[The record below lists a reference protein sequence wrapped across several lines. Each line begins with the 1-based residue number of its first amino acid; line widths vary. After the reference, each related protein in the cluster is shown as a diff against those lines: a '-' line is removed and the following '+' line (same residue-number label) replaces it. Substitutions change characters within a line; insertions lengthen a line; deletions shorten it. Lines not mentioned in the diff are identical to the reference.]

1 MDAPQQDQQ
10 QREKRPRKSKALK
23 KLNEA
28 AAMAASLTVQAK
40 TLETQVAAQKYNR
53 VLEAGTVKP
62 KDIADKKARTLLR
75 KTEKKYTDA
84 VQRATQSELLLTEEA
99 GYIEAEGMERT
110 YKFSQTAIKQNVDV
124 NTQNKAFDLKL
135 NEFGP
140 YALDYTRNGKFLLVG
155 GRKGHVATF
164 DWKSK
169 KLGCELHLKE
179 TVRDVQWLHN
189 ETMFAV
195 AQKINTY
202 IYDQTGME
210 IHCLKKFVEINKLQF
225 LPYHFLLAGVG
236 KSGFLRYQDTSTGQ
250 IVAEHRTKL
259 GDCNVMAQNP
269 YNAIINLGHAN
280 GTVTLWSPSM
290 SEPLVKMLC
299 HKGPVKAVAVDNGG
313 YYMATSG
320 LDGQLKVWDI
330 RSYKPV
336 HEYYTP
342 TPASELTISQ
352 LGLLGVGYGPN
363 VAVWKNA
370 FKDKQ
375 TSPYLTHLLP
385 SSNVSSLQFCPY
397 DDVLGVG
404 HAQGINSMIVPGSG
418 EPNYDAFEA
427 NPYQTKEQRK
437 RREVLSLLDKIQP
450 EMITLNPDFIG
461 AMDRT
466 SSDVKA
472 EERRME
478 FEANNPE
485 EKFVPRNRARGKSAS
500 MRRYLRKQ
508 ANVVDPNRLKVIERL
523 QKEKDG
529 RAKEAQAKRKAAEG
543 VVDEPEQYS
552 ALDRFTAKKAKK

>member
-28 AAMAASLTVQAK
+28 AAMAASLT
-40 TLETQVAAQKYNR
+40 
-53 VLEAGTVKP
+53 
-62 KDIADKKARTLLR
+62 DIADKKARTLLR

-342 TPASELTISQ
+342 TPASELTII
-352 LGLLGVGYGPN
+352 
-363 VAVWKNA
+363 
-370 FKDKQ
+370 
-375 TSPYLTHLLP
+375 
-385 SSNVSSLQFCPY
+385 
-397 DDVLGVG
+397 G

-508 ANVVDPNRLKVIERL
+508 ANVVDPNRLK
-523 QKEKDG
+523 
-529 RAKEAQAKRKAAEG
+529 
-543 VVDEPEQYS
+543 
-552 ALDRFTAKKAKK
+552 